1 MKLNKKLVVIAL
13 LILSVATGIAATQIN
28 EPDIVYKNLKV
39 LPKNIS
45 SKALSHIMIDEFED
59 GLGVGCNF
67 CHAKENNSNKLD
79 YASDAKPEKE
89 IARKMMK
96 MTVGINEKYFQLKHV
111 VVGDSTLIITCS
123 TCHNG
128 TPQPLD
134 AIQ

>member
-1 MKLNKKLVVIAL
+1 MKLNKKLMVIVL
-13 LILSVATGIAATQIN
+13 LVLLVATGIAATRVN
-28 EPDIVYKNLKV
+28 EDTGYKNLKV

-59 GLGVGCNF
+59 GLGVGCSY

-111 VVGDSTLIITCS
+111 VVGDSTLIITCN

-128 TPQPLD
+128 IPQPAD
-134 AIQ
+134 ANQ